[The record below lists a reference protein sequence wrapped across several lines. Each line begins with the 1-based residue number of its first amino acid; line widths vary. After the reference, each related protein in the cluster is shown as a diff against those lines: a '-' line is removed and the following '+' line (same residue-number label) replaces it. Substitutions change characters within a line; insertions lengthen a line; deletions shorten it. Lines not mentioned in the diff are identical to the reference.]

1 MHWEASQGERMQGR
15 ELSRPTET
23 WSVGDQ
29 TVVPQQVEL
38 ASSLE
43 AVLAVETPEWR
54 HQEGEQRG
62 GSAGL
67 QLSRVL
73 RPAGGAGGGGG
84 AGGARAFLRV

>member
-1 MHWEASQGERMQGR
+1 MQGR

-29 TVVPQQVEL
+29 TVVPQEVEL

-62 GSAGL
+62 SGGL
-67 QLSRVL
+67 QVSRVL
-73 RPAGGAGGGGG
+73 PAISRAGGGGG
-84 AGGARAFLRV
+84 GGGRGFLQV